1 MNRYPLWKYV
11 LIAIVLLMGGLY
23 ATPNLFDVDPSLQVS
38 PNRGAEGGQPLADTI
53 SATLSQENID
63 VKSVLVDGDNVTV
76 TFADN
81 EMPEKA
87 KTALESAFND
97 RQYTTALTKTPAIPG
112 FFRAIN
118 ANPMVLGLD
127 LRGGVHFLMEVDMRT
142 AERQQQEGIVDG
154 VRTALRD
161 QRIRYQSVVANGRT
175 ITAVLRNAEDLNAA
189 VTEIRQQNQDLIIST
204 EELAEGTVVRA
215 EITDQMVLTLRQ
227 TAMQQN
233 LATLRNRINQ
243 SGVAEPSIQQQ
254 GEDRIVIQLPGVDD
268 PTTMK
273 NVIGATATLEY
284 RAVDMES
291 DAIAAAQSGRV
302 PPTSRL
308 YYDRSGRP
316 VLLKKRLIVS
326 GKQLIGASAG
336 FDQQSGSPMVRVTL
350 DGSGAKRMLD
360 FTRENVNK
368 SMAVVYIEDRFDP
381 ETERYRKV
389 EDVISVANILEP
401 FGKTFQT
408 TGLDSSDEAANL
420 ALFLRAGALAAPMRI
435 VEERTVG
442 PSLGKDNIDRGFRSV
457 VIGFVLVLI
466 FMAVYYRAFGL
477 IANVALFLNLIL
489 LISVLSMLGATLTL
503 PGIAGIVL
511 TVGMA
516 VDANVLIFERIREE
530 LRNGNSPQNSIRAGY
545 DKALSTI
552 ADANITTLIAA
563 LALLAFG
570 SGPIRGFAVTLSIG
584 ILTSMFTAIMVTR
597 ALVNWFYGRKAK
609 LKALAI

>member
-11 LIAIVLLMGGLY
+11 LIGIVLALGTLY
-23 ATPNLFDVDPSLQVS
+23 AIPNLFDVDPSLQVTS
-38 PNRGAEGGQPLADTI
+38 SRGLDIDAGIESTVSDT
-53 SATLSQENID
+53 LRQENIA
-63 VKSVLVDGDNVTV
+63 VKSITSDDSKVTV
-76 TFADN
+76 AFADRAIQ
-81 EMPEKA
+81 EQA
-87 KTALESAFND
+87 QSALQNQLD
-97 RQYTTALTKTPAIPG
+97 VRQYTVALTQTPSIPG
-112 FFRAIN
+112 FFKAIK

-142 AERQQQEGIVDG
+142 AERQQQDGIVDDF
-154 VRTALRD
+154 RSTLRD

-175 ITAVLRNAEDLNAA
+175 IIAVLRDSEDVADA
-189 VTEIRQQNQDLIIST
+189 VAEIRRQNPDLSITTSADTI
-204 EELAEGTVVRA
+204 RA
-215 EITDQMVLTLRQ
+215 EITDDMVQELRQ

-233 LATLRNRINQ
+233 LTTLRNRINQ

-254 GEDRIVIQLPGVDD
+254 GEDRIVIQLPGVDNPNEIKKRID
-268 PTTMK
+268 
-273 NVIGATATLEY
+273 ATATLEY
-284 RAVDMES
+284 RAVDMEN
-291 DAIAAAQSGRV
+291 DAIAAANSGRV
-302 PPTSRL
+302 PPTARL
-308 YYDRSGRP
+308 YYERDGSP
-316 VLLKKRLIVS
+316 VLLQKRLIVS

-336 FDQQSGSPMVRVTL
+336 FDPQNGSPMVRVTL
-350 DGSGAKRMLD
+350 DSSGAKRMLD

-368 SMAVVYIEDRFDP
+368 LMAVVYIEDRYDP
-381 ETERYRKV
+381 EADRYRRF
-389 EDVISVANILEP
+389 EEVISVANIIEP

-408 TGLDSSDEAANL
+408 TGLDSFQEASDL

-435 VEERTVG
+435 IEERTVG
-442 PSLGKDNIDRGFRSV
+442 PSLGQDNIDRGFRSV
-457 VIGFVLVLI
+457 LIGFVLVLF
-466 FMAVYYRAFGL
+466 FMAIYYKVFGL
-477 IANVALFLNLIL
+477 FANVALFLNLVL
-489 LISVLSMLGATLTL
+489 LIAALSMFGATLTL

-530 LRNGNSPQNSIRAGY
+530 LRSGNSPQNSIRAGY

-584 ILTSMFTAIMVTR
+584 IITSMFTAIMVTR
-597 ALVNWFYGRKAK
+597 ALVNYFYGRKAK